1 MKYAYVAGPYTAKTV
16 KQIDKNIRNAWK
28 AGNELNK
35 MGFFPITPHCNS
47 AHMRQD
53 FDWVGGDI
61 ELMRRAADLLV
72 LIPGWGNSPGSLE
85 EKDAALGFG
94 LPIYYWPDDKHRLK
108 ALMEGE

>member
-28 AGNELNK
+28 VGNELNK
-35 MGFFPITPHCNS
+35 KGFFPITPHCNS

-72 LIPGWGNSPGSLE
+72 LIPGWWDSPGAQKE
-85 EKDAALGFG
+85 AEAAIKLG
-94 LPIYYWPDDKHRLK
+94 LLIYYWPEDKGKLK